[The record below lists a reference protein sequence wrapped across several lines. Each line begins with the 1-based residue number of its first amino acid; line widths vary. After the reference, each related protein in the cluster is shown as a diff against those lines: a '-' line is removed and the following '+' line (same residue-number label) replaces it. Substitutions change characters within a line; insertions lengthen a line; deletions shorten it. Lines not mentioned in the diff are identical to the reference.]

1 VTSIATYGM
10 ALLVLTMRLA
20 LWSSIIVVPSTIHAA
35 TYYVAK
41 TGNDTNPCTSS
52 APCLTINRGAARAQS
67 PGDTLFVKAGTYV
80 VTPNALSEGVSTRA
94 SGTTSARIR
103 YRSEVK
109 WGAKIVSSGAYAIW
123 RNYGNYVNIENF
135 ELIGD
140 QATNLGIDNKGSFVK
155 IKGNKVHQIPVSQ
168 GCLNSSGGAGI
179 DNSNYSASDNDVQGN
194 LVYDIGPLPADGLP
208 AASYCSSAQGI
219 YHANLR
225 GRIQNNICYHNG
237 TFGIQLWHAANKV
250 IVSNNLLFNNGA
262 KTDKGNFVGGGIL
275 AGAGDLP
282 GGITLDNTTV
292 SNNMVIYNRG
302 AGIREYGTTG
312 SGNRYLKNLL
322 FGNGRNAIDL
332 KTGIATGTI
341 TADPRLVSFKLA
353 GGGDYHLT
361 SASPARNAGTNLC
374 APSTNN
380 CVPST
385 DYDGISRPQ
394 ESFYDI
400 GAYEYVSTTQALT
413 ANFSSPA
420 SLDVNADSSP
430 NALDVQLLEN
440 AIFGNS
446 EAAGDLIPV
455 KKSEVASTSFLVP
468 AVANAPG
475 LDGSFFRTRIKLFN
489 PTDHAYSINVLVMDP
504 AGSQVLKSLEVAA
517 NKYYRWDDFLGQF
530 LAFSG
535 GGALLFQSASGVSSS
550 DKFTVSCEIYAD
562 SAGGRH
568 TTSVPTVELIA
579 ASPSD
584 SPTRSWSN
592 VGVTI
597 NSSQR
602 MNLGCVNL
610 SAASTSV
617 VASLFSN
624 AGSLVK
630 SVTLSLPGFGWK
642 QVALDANVNNGN
654 IVWSAPNATCPYI
667 VSIDNTSNDGTLEM
681 AQQYIP

>member
-1 VTSIATYGM
+1 M
-10 ALLVLTMRLA
+10 ALLVLTKCLA
-20 LWSSIIVVPSTIHAA
+20 LWISIIVVPSTIHAA

-41 TGNDTNPCTSS
+41 TGNDANPCTSS
-52 APCLTINRGAARAQS
+52 SPCLTINRGVSKVQS
-67 PGDTLFVKAGTYV
+67 PGDTLIVKAGTYV

-94 SGTTSARIR
+94 SGTASARIR
-103 YRSEVK
+103 YRSESK
-109 WGAKIVSSGAYAIW
+109 WGAKIVSSGAYTIW
-123 RNYGNYVNIENF
+123 RNYGNYVDIERF
-135 ELIGD
+135 EIIGD
-140 QATNLGIDNKGSFVK
+140 QATNLGIDNKGSFVR
-155 IKGNKVHQIPVSQ
+155 IKSNKVHQIPVSQ
-168 GCLNSSGGAGI
+168 GCSNSSGGAGI
-179 DNSNYSASDNDVQGN
+179 DNSNYSASDNDVLGN
-194 LVYDIGPLPADGLP
+194 LVYDVGPLPADGLP

-237 TFGIQLWHAANKV
+237 TFGIQLWHSANKV

-262 KTDKGNFVGGGIL
+262 KTDKSNFVGGGIL

-282 GGITLDNTTV
+282 GGVTLDNTTV

-312 SGNRYLKNLL
+312 PGNRYLKNLL
-322 FGNGRNAIDL
+322 FGNGRNAVDV
-332 KTGIATGTI
+332 KTGIASGTI
-341 TADPRLVSFKLA
+341 IADPLLVSFKLA
-353 GGGDYHLT
+353 GGGNYHLT
-361 SASPARNAGTNLC
+361 SASPARNAGTNQC
-374 APSTNN
+374 APTISN

-413 ANFSSPA
+413 ADFSSPA

-440 AIFGNS
+440 AISGNS

-455 KKSEVASTSFLVP
+455 KKSQIASTSFVVP
-468 AVANAPG
+468 AVANDTGENGA
-475 LDGSFFRTRIKLFN
+475 FFRTRIKLFN

-504 AGSQVLKSLEVAA
+504 AGGQILKSLEVAA

-530 LAFSG
+530 LGFSG
-535 GGALLFQSASGVSSS
+535 GGALLFQSASGISSN
-550 DKFTVSCEIYAD
+550 DRFTLRCELYTD

-568 TTSVPTVELIA
+568 TTSVPAIELKA
-579 ASPSD
+579 AGPSE
-584 SPTRSWSN
+584 SPTPSWSN

-597 NSSQR
+597 NSGQR

-610 SAASTSV
+610 NAKAISV
-617 VASLFSN
+617 VAYLFSN
-624 AGSLVK
+624 AGSLLK
-630 SVTLSLPGFGWK
+630 SVTLTLPGFSWK

-654 IVWSAPNATCPYI
+654 IVWSAPNATYPYI

-681 AQQYIP
+681 AQDYTP